1 MDHKARQEGL
11 QKTLSSHRLD
21 ALLVT
26 HLPNVLYL
34 CGFTGSAGVLLISGT
49 RSVFFTDGRYTEQAR
64 SEVQAARIVIGRE
77 GPIAAAAEWFSMH
90 LKSSRKSRSAS
101 HPKIGI
107 EGEHMTVAARSRL
120 ASLLPSGIHL
130 QEVPMLVERCRMVKD
145 EEEIK
150 RIRSAVLLGAS
161 LFDRALE
168 KIRPGVP
175 ETDVAAEMEYA
186 ARTRGAQ
193 AMSFETIIASGA
205 RSALPHGRASRSVV
219 PRRGFVVCDFG
230 VILNDYCSDM
240 TRTVYVGRP
249 SSEERGAYQAVKE
262 AQQAAVDAVRPG
274 IAVSEV
280 DRAARNLLRNKRLGK
295 YFTHSTGHG
304 VGLEIHE
311 PPRVAAG
318 QTDILQPGMVITIEP
333 GIYIPG
339 RWGIRIEDMVV
350 VTDRGCEVLT
360 PTSKES
366 IEI

>member
-1 MDHKARQEGL
+1 
-11 QKTLSSHRLD
+11 
-21 ALLVT
+21 LLV
-26 HLPNVLYL
+26 
-34 CGFTGSAGVLLISGT
+34 SGA

-64 SEVQAARIVIGRE
+64 SEVQARVVIGRE
-77 GPIAAAAEWFSMH
+77 GPIAAAAAWSSRY
-90 LKSSRKSRSAS
+90 LKASRKSRSIS
-101 HPKIGI
+101 RGKVGI

-120 ASLLPSGIHL
+120 ARLLPSGIRL
-130 QEVPMLVERCRMVKD
+130 QEVPGLVEQCRMVKD

-168 KIRPGVP
+168 RIRPGVP
-175 ETDVAAEMEYA
+175 ETDVAAEMEYV

-193 AMSFETIIASGA
+193 AMSFETIIAAGV

-249 SSEERGAYQAVKE
+249 SSKECRAYQAVKE
-262 AQQAAVDAVRPG
+262 AQQAAIIAVRPG

-280 DRAARNLLRNKRLGK
+280 DRAARNLLQNRRLGK

-311 PPRVAAG
+311 SPRIAAG
-318 QTDILQPGMVITIEP
+318 QTDILRPGMVITIEP

-360 PTSKES
+360 PTSKEL